1 MTDGGCWDDKAA
13 EGKAEVADY
22 RGVSD
27 TCWGQVSADGV

>member
-22 RGVSD
+22 RGGARNAFLS
-27 TCWGQVSADGV
+27 QII